1 MMLFFKVWII
11 FEGYGIGIFF
21 VNKFLFL
28 IMFINFCDVEKIFII
43 CNIFNELV
51 LKLWWLL
58 YKKFRSLFFWFVLFW
73 LLKYWIKLIKVD
85 FWVSKLM
92 VLFIFII
99 DILGIKWFK
108 LGWFKIK
115 FGIFF
120 NILI

>member
-108 LGWFKIK
+108 LGCFKIK